1 MGKNDIMNTYGR
13 FEPVFNKGKG
23 IYLYDENDNEYL
35 DFVSGIAV
43 NALGHCHPKIA
54 ETLKKQGETLIHL
67 SNLYWNDKQN
77 KLAGRLVEL
86 GDLDSVFFCNSGTEA
101 NEAALKLARK
111 YGKSISPDKNK
122 IIYMKNSFHGRTMG
136 ALSVTGQGK
145 YQEQFKPLIGAV
157 LECEYNDIEDFN
169 SKINGEVC
177 AVIMEVIQGEGGL
190 IQVEEEFL
198 KNVRELCDENNAIL
212 IFDEVQCGAGRLGT
226 FFAYQKFGV
235 VPDIVTM
242 AKGLG
247 GGFPI
252 GAMLSRGKA
261 SSVLVPGDHG
271 TTFGGNPLACA
282 VALTVVEELVDG
294 GILGEVDKKSEYI
307 CSKIKELME
316 KYSSIEKIN
325 GMGLLLGIKLASVEA
340 KDFVTKAFEKGFLV
354 VGAGNNVVRVIPPL
368 NATYEELD
376 KGIEKIAEVLDE
388 LEN

>member
-1 MGKNDIMNTYGR
+1 MGKSDIMHTYGR
-13 FEPVFNKGKG
+13 FEPVFKKGKG
-23 IYLYDENDNEYL
+23 IYLYDEDNNEYL

-43 NALGHCHPKIA
+43 NTLGHCHPKIA
-54 ETLKKQGETLIHL
+54 ATLKEQGETLIHL

-77 KLAGRLVEL
+77 KLAGRLVEQ
-86 GDLDSVFFCNSGTEA
+86 GEQDSVFFCNSGTEA

-111 YGKSISPDKNK
+111 YGKSISATKSK
-122 IIYMKNSFHGRTMG
+122 VLYMKNSFHGRTMG

-145 YQEQFKPLIGAV
+145 YQEQFKPLIGGV
-157 LECEYNDIEDFN
+157 VECEYNNIDDFK
-169 SKINGEVC
+169 SKIDGDTC

-190 IQVEEEFL
+190 IKVEEEFL
-198 KNVRELCDENNAIL
+198 KCVKELCDKNGALL

-252 GAMLSRGKA
+252 GAMLTKGKA
-261 SSVLVPGDHG
+261 SKVLAPGDHG

-282 VALTVVEELVDG
+282 VALTVIEELVDAG
-294 GILGEVDKKSEYI
+294 VLAEVDKKSQYMCTE
-307 CSKIKELME
+307 IKKLMV
-316 KYSSIEKIN
+316 KHKSIEKIN
-325 GMGLLLGIKLASVEA
+325 GMGLLLGIKLNGVES
-340 KDFVTKAFEKGFLV
+340 KDFVAKAFEKGFLV

-368 NATYEELD
+368 NVSYEELD
-376 KGIEKIAEVLDE
+376 LGIQKIDAILDE

>member
-1 MGKNDIMNTYGR
+1 MAKKDIMHTYGR

-43 NALGHCHPKIA
+43 NTLGHCHPKIA
-54 ETLKKQGETLIHL
+54 ETLKNQGQTLIHL

-77 KLAGRLVEL
+77 NLAEKLVSL
-86 GDLDSVFFCNSGTEA
+86 GEHDSVFFCNSGTEA

-111 YGKSISPDKNK
+111 HGKSISASKNK

-157 LECEYNDIEDFN
+157 VECEYNSIEDFN
-169 SKINGEVC
+169 SKMDGEVC

-198 KNVRELCDENNAIL
+198 KNVRKLCDEKEALL

-235 VPDIVTM
+235 VPDVVTM

-252 GAMLSRGKA
+252 GAMLSKGKA

-282 VALTVVEELVDG
+282 VALTVIEEVVDG
-294 GILGEVDKKSEYI
+294 GILAEVDKKSEYF
-307 CSKIKELME
+307 CSKIEKLMARH
-316 KYSSIEKIN
+316 KSIEKIN
-325 GMGLLLGIKLASVEA
+325 GMGLLLGVKLSGVES
-340 KDFVTKAFEKGFLV
+340 KDFVAKAFEKGFLV

-368 NATYEELD
+368 NVTYEELD
-376 KGIEKIAEVLDE
+376 KGIEKIEEVLEE
-388 LEN
+388 LEK

>member
-1 MGKNDIMNTYGR
+1 MAKNDIMHTYGR

-23 IYLYDENDNEYL
+23 IYLYDENDNEYI

-43 NALGHCHPKIA
+43 NTLGHCHPKIA
-54 ETLKKQGETLIHL
+54 ETLKNQGKTLIHL

-77 KLAGRLVEL
+77 NLAEKLVSL
-86 GDLDSVFFCNSGTEA
+86 GEHDSVFFCNSGTEA

-111 YGKSISPDKNK
+111 YGKSISANKNK

-157 LECEYNDIEDFN
+157 VECEYNSIEDFN
-169 SKINGEVC
+169 SKMDGEVC

-198 KNVRELCDENNAIL
+198 KNVRKLCDEKEALL

-235 VPDIVTM
+235 VPDVVTM

-261 SSVLVPGDHG
+261 SRVLVPGDHG

-282 VALTVVEELVDG
+282 VALTVIEEVVDG
-294 GILGEVDKKSEYI
+294 GILAEVDKKSEYI
-307 CSKIKELME
+307 RSKIEKLMT
-316 KYSSIEKIN
+316 KHKSIEKIN
-325 GMGLLLGIKLASVEA
+325 GMGLLLGVKLSGIES
-340 KDFVTKAFEKGFLV
+340 KDFVAKAFEKGFLV

-368 NATYEELD
+368 NVTYEELD
-376 KGIEKIAEVLDE
+376 KGIEKIDEILEE
-388 LEN
+388 LEK